1 MDAKNPRDFPCRFG
15 SRYVL
20 LKELARGG
28 MGQILLASNGGRVC
42 AIKTLHPDEGS
53 QSVARRFLDEARL
66 ATQLSHPNLVYV
78 SEAGTVDD
86 VQYMAMEYVRGR
98 DLHQVLQ
105 RCRETNR
112 CIPTGLALYIAKE
125 LLRGLGYLHG
135 AKGLNLVHRDVAPSN
150 VLISDEGSLKIIDLG
165 LAKWNARLAKTA
177 LGPVVGQLGYASP
190 EQRLG
195 DPVDHRSDIYSVGM
209 ILWEMVTNQ
218 SGGAGELP
226 CRVLPVIPPPS
237 KVAPELPRPLD
248 DLIMTALASDRSD
261 RYQSA
266 RDFIAALAKN
276 IRGDHDGD
284 ALRSFLREMFGD
296 EMRREDEE
304 EAGLVASAEP
314 LVRASACGSSTTA
327 EMPAASQPEPRQRAG
342 NSRKLGATIGI
353 LAAVAVGGGAL
364 AMRSMGHRSALPG
377 TPETAKGP
385 MAGPTTVPKNVPS
398 ASPDALSASQT
409 AAPHPDDTVPSA
421 PAATV
426 AIPLGR
432 VAEAGSATFAS
443 RANGTQATPE
453 RRALAAAQI
462 ENAGVLHSRGRTA
475 EAIALAQKVLSAHTN
490 DIEAHLLLGRIY
502 LQLGNQK
509 EASVH
514 FRAVLDLAPGHPEA
528 THALA
533 TGAIDQR

>member
-1 MDAKNPRDFPCRFG
+1 MDSKPSKDFPRRFG

-28 MGQILLASNGGRVC
+28 MGQILLASNGGRIC
-42 AIKTLHPDEGS
+42 AIKTLHPEEGS
-53 QSVARRFLDEARL
+53 ESVARRFLDEARL

-135 AKGLNLVHRDVAPSN
+135 AKGLDLVHRDVAPSN

-177 LGPVVGQLGYASP
+177 LGPVVGQVAYASP

-195 DPVDHRSDIYSVGM
+195 DAVDHRSDIYSVGM

-218 SGGAGELP
+218 SSGAGELP
-226 CRVLPVIPPPS
+226 CRVIPVVPPPS
-237 KVAPELPRPLD
+237 KVAPELPRALD
-248 DLIMTALASDRSD
+248 DLIMTALASDRSN

-266 RDFIAALAKN
+266 QDFIAALAKN
-276 IRGDHDGD
+276 VRGDHDGD
-284 ALRSFLREMFGD
+284 ALRAFLREMFGN
-296 EMRREDEE
+296 EIRREDEE
-304 EAGLVASAEP
+304 EAGLVASADP

-327 EMPAASQPEPRQRAG
+327 EMPGASQPEPRRRAG
-342 NSRKLGATIGI
+342 NSLRLGATIGI

-364 AMRSMGHRSALPG
+364 AMRSMGHGSALP
-377 TPETAKGP
+377 TK
-385 MAGPTTVPKNVPS
+385 PTLSGSPK
-398 ASPDALSASQT
+398 
-409 AAPHPDDTVPSA
+409 AAPHPDAPVPST
-421 PAATV
+421 PAV
-426 AIPLGR
+426 ALPPAR
-432 VAEAGSATFAS
+432 VADFGSAGVAS
-443 RANGTQATPE
+443 QANGTRATPE
-453 RRALAAAQI
+453 RQVLAAAQI
-462 ENAGVLHSRGRTA
+462 ESARIMHSRGRNT
-475 EAIALAQKVLSAHTN
+475 EAIALAQEALSAHTH

-502 LQLGNQK
+502 LQLGNQQ
-509 EASVH
+509 EAGVH
-514 FRAVLDLAPGHPEA
+514 FRTVLDLAPGHPVA

-533 TGAIDQR
+533 TGTTDQP